1 MSHVAVE
8 PCLLLVVFA
17 ELPEEVLNLT
27 KVSTFGLHHSVE
39 RGERAFVVQSAFLH
53 VCYYGVCL
61 LLGELRLGICR
72 SQLKFLVAVLGK
84 WLVLRLRRGDLTW
97 KADLEVLLLLRE
109 LLGVL
114 LRW

>member
-1 MSHVAVE
+1 LSHVAVE

-53 VCYYGVCL
+53 VCYYGLCL
-61 LLGELRLGICR
+61 LVGELRLVIFR
-72 SQLKFLVAVLGK
+72 SRLEFLVAALGK
-84 WLVLRLRRGDLTW
+84 WLVL
-97 KADLEVLLLLRE
+97 
-109 LLGVL
+109 
-114 LRW
+114 